1 MKRRTAAAMLL
12 LLLAGF
18 LLSGEA
24 ETLTRDQLSSFYKGA
39 FFIGDSIT
47 EQLKGYVR
55 REQQERPGFF
65 PDVKFLTAQS
75 YCLYTASRKNLLP
88 EKANLKLKGKEMP
101 LWEILKERQPTKALI
116 LLGVNDYIGK
126 TIEKGMDYD
135 TRIMDLA
142 QKHAPNTEL
151 IFLSLTPVTKSFCKH
166 QDYRTMW
173 DEYNAALKG
182 LCLLRSVPYIDIASP
197 MKDEEGYL
205 KSSYASDGK
214 YHLKAEALELWV
226 QALLNYA
233 QSQYDQGLWAPEDT
247 P

>member
-1 MKRRTAAAMLL
+1 MFRLSVRQKRHGNLGQKDGCERRNRLDCARARANEKR
-12 LLLAGF
+12 LA
-18 LLSGEA
+18 SA
-24 ETLTRDQLSSFYKGA
+24 TSS
-39 FFIGDSIT
+39 
-47 EQLKGYVR
+47 R
-55 REQQERPGFF
+55 
-65 PDVKFLTAQS
+65 AQ
-75 YCLYTASRKNLLP
+75 RQRHDK
-88 EKANLKLKGKEMP
+88 P

-116 LLGVNDYIGK
+116 LLGVHDYIGK

-135 TRIMDLA
+135 TRIIDLA

-182 LCLLRSVPYIDIASP
+182 LCLLRNVPYIDIASP

-214 YHLKAEALELWV
+214 YHLKYEALELWV
-226 QALLNYA
+226 QALLDYA
-233 QSQYDQGLWAPEDT
+233 QSQYDQGLWTPEDT